1 MLVAAG
7 GVATLALLVLA
18 APNCRLR
25 STSLALRQLDLSSV
39 LNVDIWL
46 RNTKQALMDLTSVAQ
61 AAPSEPPYR
70 QRRQELVG
78 KPPRATN
85 VLFIVV
91 DALRADYFLT
101 PSEDFAQ
108 TYPNFAELNAESCTH
123 PLVWGAANSTGLA
136 LPTVLNGTVS
146 FREPALPKLA
156 QYIDA
161 TLRVFGAAIPDL
173 EQMVAGRRPE
183 KGIWADEMVDQAL
196 KTLAI
201 DANSGRP
208 RIYYMHF
215 ADVHMTRKV
224 PDLFE
229 LAKSRS
235 AARLRYVTQTQKVDR
250 AFGRLMRELKR
261 RGDWEN
267 TVVALTADHGELL
280 NEWGVVMHGGPLS
293 EGSVRIPFVLKGLSR
308 SCPYRDLPLS
318 AADVYPSI
326 LGELG
331 ISRVPEPDDLGW
343 PPAPTRSL
351 LMYAFRGGRGFAIVS
366 NSRKYIFDARSR
378 LLEVYDL
385 LDDPGERR
393 NIITTVDVARADTI
407 KRALPR
413 MMTVHMAAN

>member
-1 MLVAAG
+1 
-7 GVATLALLVLA
+7 
-18 APNCRLR
+18 
-25 STSLALRQLDLSSV
+25 
-39 LNVDIWL
+39 
-46 RNTKQALMDLTSVAQ
+46 
-61 AAPSEPPYR
+61 
-70 QRRQELVG
+70 
-78 KPPRATN
+78 
-85 VLFIVV
+85 
-91 DALRADYFLT
+91 
-101 PSEDFAQ
+101 
-108 TYPNFAELNAESCTH
+108 
-123 PLVWGAANSTGLA
+123 
-136 LPTVLNGTVS
+136 
-146 FREPALPKLA
+146 
-156 QYIDA
+156 
-161 TLRVFGAAIPDL
+161 
-173 EQMVAGRRPE
+173 
-183 KGIWADEMVDQAL
+183 
-196 KTLAI
+196 
-201 DANSGRP
+201 
-208 RIYYMHF
+208 
-215 ADVHMTRKV
+215 MTRKV